1 MKNLVIGLLLGAATS
16 CFAESVLTRH
26 YAATTQED
34 VQKCISEVQSNI
46 EKAEVSFKFNDDG
59 IDFDQATCWPDG
71 IEITK

>member
-1 MKNLVIGLLLGAATS
+1 VKNLVIGLVLGAFTS
-16 CFAESVLTRH
+16 VCAQAALTRH